1 MVRELILQGNEFL
14 KEFGSNDTLGDGLS
28 TRNII
33 DNLPHVDYNDLKYE
47 FGQYVQLH
55 VTEKVTNTMLSRTI
69 GAIVLSP
76 RQIQGQY
83 NFMSLETGAKTD
95 CRVVAILPL
104 IPEVVNRVEKLG
116 LDQEQPFRVSK
127 MLKYEWRPGV
137 AIENKDEAIE
147 AQDISNNEIILID
160 PPPIVQ
166 DIPEAGPNPL
176 AISPPSIPPS
186 AQGAES
192 TQLPSED

>member
-1 MVRELILQGNEFL
+1 M
-14 KEFGSNDTLGDGLS
+14 SD
-28 TRNII
+28 RNII

-47 FGQYVQLH
+47 FGKYVQLQ
-55 VTEKVTNTMLSRTI
+55 VTEKVINKMMSRTI

-83 NFMSLETGAKTD
+83 NFMSLETGSKID
-95 CRVVAILPL
+95 GRVVAILPL
-104 IPEVVNRVEKLG
+104 IPELVDRVEKLR

-137 AIENKDEAIE
+137 AIENEDAAIE
-147 AQDISNNEIILID
+147 DQDISNNKITLID
-160 PPPIVQ
+160 PPHIVQ

-176 AISPPSIPPS
+176 AISPPLISPS

-192 TQLPSED
+192 T